1 MSEPAPPLIAV
12 ERAGIREGT
21 HRGHMAAVDSAGRI
35 HFQLGDPDTL
45 TYFRSCA
52 KPFQT
57 IAGLRSEIV
66 PRYELTPEHI
76 ALMSASHNG
85 EPRHLAIVRD
95 LLGHAGLDEGAL
107 QCGAH
112 WPYYEPAASLAR
124 REMSEP
130 IAVFNNCSGKHAG
143 MLAAARS
150 LGVSIER
157 YLDPE
162 QPVQQQVQATI
173 AEFTGLPRDQVRWG
187 IDGCSAPNA
196 AVPLRSMARAF
207 ATLVTS
213 PDDYPRAVV
222 DAMTGDPYL
231 VGGSDRFDTALME
244 VTGGRILAKGGAA
257 GAHCS
262 ADRRSGLGL
271 AVKLES
277 GDGTYTAV
285 AVMAAL
291 NRLGWLEAPETA
303 ALARYAQPVLRN
315 VRQME
320 VGQVR
325 PFTPD
330 LVTAV

>member
-1 MSEPAPPLIAV
+1 MSGTAAPLIAV
-12 ERAGIREGT
+12 ERAGIREGI
-21 HRGHMAAVDSAGRI
+21 HRGHLAAADSAGRI
-35 HFQLGDPDTL
+35 HLQLGDPETV

-95 LLGHAGLDEGAL
+95 LLGHAGLEEGAL

-112 WPYYEPAASLAR
+112 WPYYEPAASVVR
-124 REMSEP
+124 REMTDP

-150 LGVSIER
+150 VGAPIER
-157 YLDPE
+157 YLDPD
-162 QPVQQQVQATI
+162 QPVQQQVQATV
-173 AEFTGLPRDQVRWG
+173 AEFTGLRRDQVRWG

-196 AVPLRSMARAF
+196 AVPLRAMARAF
-207 ATLVTS
+207 AALVS
-213 PDDYPRAVV
+213 SGDAYARAVV

-231 VGGSDRFDTALME
+231 IGGSDRFDTALME

-271 AVKLES
+271 AVKLDS
-277 GDGTYTAV
+277 GDGTWTSV

-291 NRLGWLEAPETA
+291 TRMGWLEPAEVA
-303 ALARYAQPVLRN
+303 ALRRYAEPVLRN
-315 VRQME
+315 VRQLE
-320 VGQVR
+320 VGLVR
-325 PFTPD
+325 PLMPE

>member
-1 MSEPAPPLIAV
+1 MV
-12 ERAGIREGT
+12 
-21 HRGHMAAVDSAGRI
+21 AVDSAGTI
-35 HFQLGDPDTL
+35 HFEIGDPETV

-57 IAGLRSEIV
+57 IAGLRSEIL

-85 EPRHLAIVRD
+85 EPRHLAIVRE
-95 LLGHAGLDEGAL
+95 LLGHAGLDESAL

-112 WPYYEPAASLAR
+112 WPYYEPAASVAR

-150 LGVSIER
+150 VGAPVDR
-157 YLDPE
+157 YLEPE
-162 QPVQQQVQATI
+162 QPVQQQVQETI
-173 AEFTGLPRDQVRWG
+173 AEFTGLSRDQVRWG
-187 IDGCSAPNA
+187 TDGCSAPNA

-207 ATLVTS
+207 AALVSST
-213 PDDYPRAVV
+213 DDYPRAVV
-222 DAMTGDPYL
+222 DAMTGNPYL
-231 VGGSDRFDTALME
+231 VGGTDRFDTALME
-244 VTGGRILAKGGAA
+244 VTGGRVLAKGGAA

-277 GDGTYTAV
+277 GDGTFTSV

-291 NRLGWLEAPETA
+291 DRLGWLTAEETS
-303 ALARYAQPVLRN
+303 ALARYAEPVLRN
-315 VRQME
+315 VRHLE
-320 VGQVR
+320 VGRVR
-325 PFTPD
+325 PLSPD